1 MKLTKTILDERQ
13 ELKLLN
19 IEHLLE
25 NSSCFFV
32 LVFTFLSVA

>member
-19 IEHLLE
+19 IEHYGCWIAYWL
-25 NSSCFFV
+25 
-32 LVFTFLSVA
+32 